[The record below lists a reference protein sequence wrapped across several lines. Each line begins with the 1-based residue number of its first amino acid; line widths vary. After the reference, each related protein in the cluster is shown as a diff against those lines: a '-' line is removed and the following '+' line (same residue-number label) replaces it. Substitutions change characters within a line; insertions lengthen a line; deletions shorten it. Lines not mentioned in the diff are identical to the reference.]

1 MVPLQTATLS
11 CNISIKMLICGE
23 WLGQQTLGD
32 FGLSPG
38 SACLLL
44 VVVVWFFMDIY
55 VYACVWPPSGGHFLY
70 CFCFIRPIFVLNI
83 MMRSPPA
90 FSREKNGRLHSCRF
104 RIGIP

>member
-1 MVPLQTATLS
+1 
-11 CNISIKMLICGE
+11 MLICGE

-70 CFCFIRPIFVLNI
+70 CFCLIRPIFVLNI
-83 MMRSPPA
+83 MMRSPLV
-90 FSREKNGRLHSCRF
+90 REKMEDTTAADLGLEYHN
-104 RIGIP
+104 